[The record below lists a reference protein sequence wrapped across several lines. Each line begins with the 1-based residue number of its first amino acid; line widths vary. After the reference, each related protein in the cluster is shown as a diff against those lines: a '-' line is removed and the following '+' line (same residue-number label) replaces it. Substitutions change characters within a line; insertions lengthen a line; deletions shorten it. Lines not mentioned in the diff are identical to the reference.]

1 PEQRQWTLPR
11 EAQQLAARHLH
22 TATIAGK
29 DRIVFVG
36 GLVQGNGSTQITAL
50 SSTVVWHPKSNIWEQ
65 GAGLLGPRFAHAAVA
80 LPDGDVLVIGG
91 TATADRADDPFGPF
105 LATVE
110 RLGDKTTTARA
121 SMKRARVRHTATLLP
136 DGRVMVIGGLGD
148 DRSALDVVEFYDP
161 KANAWQPAASLKHAR
176 F

>member
-1 PEQRQWTLPR
+1 MTPRVVFRLALLCLFASCAYAASVRTAGPSAGSQRGVTVTLLDDDRIVSFGGGAAAIWEPEQRQWTLPR

-80 LPDGDVLVIGG
+80 LPDG
-91 TATADRADDPFGPF
+91 
-105 LATVE
+105 
-110 RLGDKTTTARA
+110 
-121 SMKRARVRHTATLLP
+121 
-136 DGRVMVIGGLGD
+136 
-148 DRSALDVVEFYDP
+148 
-161 KANAWQPAASLKHAR
+161 
-176 F
+176 